1 MQRWWQKFVNN
12 LVFEKTVSS
21 PHSHVLIDGLAFPE
35 APRWRNNC
43 LWFTDQHAR
52 QIRWVDLSGQGG
64 MLAEMD
70 DLPGGLGWLP
80 DGTPLVVAMTSR
92 CLYRV
97 LEETFELHAD
107 LSSLASFHCNDML
120 VDNQGRAY
128 VGNFGY
134 DLHGGAEVVP
144 TGLIMVR
151 PDGHASVVA
160 HDLVFPNGMT
170 LTPDGELLVAETF
183 AHRLSAFTVAENG
196 QLSDR
201 RTWAELG
208 DATPDGVCLDAEGA
222 VWVASPESGDVL
234 RVREGG
240 EIIERVSPTGTP
252 YACLLAGPDRKLLF
266 MLTAETDDPV
276 DAARL
281 RSGRIEIHAVT
292 VAGAGIP

>member
-1 MQRWWQKFVNN
+1 MRVKEAQ
-12 LVFEKTVSS
+12 SD
-21 PHSHVLIDGLAFPE
+21 VLINGLAFPE
-35 APRWRNNC
+35 APRWRNNR

-52 QIRWVDLSGQGG
+52 QIRWVDLNGQSGI
-64 MLAEMD
+64 LAEMN

-80 DGTPLVVAMTSR
+80 DGTLLVVAMTSR

-97 LEETFELHAD
+97 LEETFELYAD
-107 LSSLASFHCNDML
+107 LSSLTSFHCNDML
-120 VDNQGRAY
+120 VDSQGRAY

-144 TGLIMVR
+144 TDLIMVQ
-151 PDGHASVVA
+151 PGGHASVVT

-183 AHRLSAFTVAENG
+183 AHRLSAFTVARNG
-196 QLSDR
+196 HLSGR
-201 RTWAELG
+201 RTWAELA
-208 DATPDGVCLDAEGA
+208 DATPDGICLDAEGA
-222 VWVASPESGDVL
+222 VWVASPGSGDVQ

-240 EIIERVSPTGTP
+240 EIIERVSPQGTP
-252 YACLLAGPDRKLLF
+252 YACLLGGPGRKLLF
-266 MLTAETDDPV
+266 ILTAETDDPV

-281 RSGRIEIHAVT
+281 RSGRIEIHTVA